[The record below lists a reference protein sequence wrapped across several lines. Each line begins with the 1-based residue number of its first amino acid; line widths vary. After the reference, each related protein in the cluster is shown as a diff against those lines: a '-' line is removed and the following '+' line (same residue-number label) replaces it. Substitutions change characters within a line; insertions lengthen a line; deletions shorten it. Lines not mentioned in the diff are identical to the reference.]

1 MTSNEITHHYYVIAG
16 VVDGQKCHED
26 ADRRRRDKR
35 SPGSSIVHHHTHKEE
50 CNERCTRYDIV
61 SED

>member
-1 MTSNEITHHYYVIAG
+1 MIINHHYYVVPG

-35 SPGSSIVHHHTHKEE
+35 SPETSIVHAHEHREP
-50 CNERCTRYDIV
+50 CNEKCVRY
-61 SED
+61 ELAE